1 MDYALIIII
10 ALFFLMVAAGTITM
24 LCFLWKIRRELSA
37 NNLLLQNLNHRF
49 STDFHHQITK
59 LDYILKNLKAI
70 GSKVAPKMY
79 KSTVK
84 K

>member
-1 MDYALIIII
+1 MDNALIIVISLI
-10 ALFFLMVAAGTITM
+10 FLMVVAATITM
-24 LCFLWKIRRELSA
+24 LYFLWKIRRELSA

-70 GSKVAPKMY
+70 GLKVAPEMN
-79 KSTVK
+79 KSTAK